1 MADRILQDPRLE
13 VLPNH
18 AGPHYHGIR
27 QILLN
32 TGLTVEQAVQALN
45 NSWTQSREEQIQAWD
60 QQVTNDNNAAEEAW
74 LLLQGEE
81 QLRLQQEQQNL
92 EDEWLEAEKKKPKM
106 NDFEEAVMVGSY
118 IAPCPSQYTLCR
130 LENLNTWS
138 SGT

>member
-18 AGPHYHGIR
+18 AGPHYDGIR
-27 QILLN
+27 QVLLN

-60 QQVTNDNNAAEEAW
+60 QQVTNDNNAAEEAQ
-74 LLLQGEE
+74 LLLQEQ

-92 EDEWLEAEKKKPKM
+92 ENEQLEAEKK
-106 NDFEEAVMVGSY
+106 
-118 IAPCPSQYTLCR
+118 
-130 LENLNTWS
+130 
-138 SGT
+138 